1 MENENTTSNSIE
13 ELKSITSEIEDDI
26 IKPRKKEKKKKKKSK
41 FMDDRTLDMLMDTYD
56 VSEDSDSQLT
66 DEDLYLLKK
75 KPKAGKKKDLFDA
88 KAAKKNRKKN
98 LEAKFNPELANLRK
112 ILRDADS
119 VAADVKE
126 IFDNLKGTK
135 TRYAS
140 KGLTDLIAVLNT
152 ANSNRASIV
161 REISNIKKSIVDL
174 SLKQEKANPKKEE
187 KNVDAEEFG
196 NNIFQSL
203 LSNNRK
209 EIIRDAQD
217 YYHEENKSP
226 HDEDSFDYDPFDD
239 ISTRLENAED
249 KYRSKEGDAYI
260 KYEKLQPSD
269 VVFYHDDDNWEIDA
283 VDRDGNVMPD
293 DYPRLDGDTMRL
305 NFDLEQCV
313 AIDNNTGRK
322 IKIIKT

>member
-1 MENENTTSNSIE
+1 MANKNKVSNSLE

-26 IKPRKKEKKKKKKSK
+26 IKPRKKEKKKKKSK
-41 FMDDRTLDMLMDTYD
+41 FMDEAKFNMLMDVYD
-56 VSEDSDSQLT
+56 VSDDNDSQLS

-98 LEAKFNPELANLRK
+98 LEAKFNPELTNLRK

-119 VAADVKE
+119 IASDVKE

-174 SLKQEKANPKKEE
+174 SLKQEKANPKKDE
-187 KNVDAEEFG
+187 KSVDTEEFG
-196 NNIFQSL
+196 NNIFQTL
-203 LSNNRK
+203 LSTNRK
-209 EIIRDAQD
+209 SILKDAKE
-217 YYHEENKSP
+217 YYNEENKEP
-226 HDEDSFDYDPFDD
+226 REEDSFDYDPFDD
-239 ISTRLENAED
+239 ISTRLENSED
-249 KYRSKEGDAYI
+249 KYRSSDGDAYI

-269 VVFYHDDDNWEIDA
+269 VIFYGDNDNWEVNA

-293 DYPRLDGDTMRL
+293 DYPRLNGDNMKL
-305 NFDLEQCV
+305 HFDLEQGI

-322 IKIIKT
+322 IKLIQV